1 MAESVER
8 HAVEKYIPLWC
19 GIAFPVATF
28 LNVQAVTVPGWL
40 KSPLDNDIHN
50 VIYKRRPQDQVYIQ
64 PWPVILISLLSL
76 TGGLI
81 GCASLFVRMLEKKIK
96 TASRLFIFGAFLQG
110 SISTALCIVFLI
122 VTLSTNIKHDYSEG
136 FFYSLIC
143 ALTSIS
149 VACLA
154 TFQQY
159 LHRRQNYIYL
169 DSNITPSQRQLIM
182 LTISSLSYILGVGFI
197 YSSMENWDFDDSLY
211 FVVCT
216 VTTIGFGDITP
227 KTFMGKALTPA
238 LSTVG
243 IFLIGSQIYTIRNVL
258 LELVTFQLAS
268 QFSKSLGVKE
278 RERFSDL
285 EMPSLDH
292 RTSNQPSSNSSD
304 NLRVSKNLLVNN
316 NDRKEHISFTGCSP
330 LCSPMIVPQCNN
342 DYFERNTTNWNLEA
356 LDLANLHVTKGNY
369 FKAHLKNGCGENL
382 TSPQSAV
389 PYLNLPKSILPHSEF
404 YMDTKINGNNQ
415 LNTLTLTR
423 NDALPQLR
431 ILSNN
436 IENFNQKNFV
446 IEVTKKTFRNQIFF
460 ALLAIFG
467 NHFLFGGIFSLL
479 EGWSYFEGIY
489 FSFCSLSTIGYGDYS
504 LKTIMG
510 RSLFYLS
517 SMVAERAMNQWIVE
531 CEKIEKRVD
540 RYEKKAK
547 LKKIFGKNIRN
558 KFENLKE
565 AFAYSE
571 KNEANDFSRVKN
583 FINQQQQNYISPRSE
598 FNLESMTHCNSLS
611 VPQIHSETIY
621 HQNFGISNPELS
633 NLPKA
638 EGVEII
644 YPLSLPSRNF
654 FESSHSINLNFNK
667 VVDHDSDEDS
677 ECNSDNVEIHR
688 CKSSEDEV
696 ASSCEASSSNSRISK
711 TKNNRKHRH
720 VSKKQEIV
728 RVFDRDA
735 NYQSNALSNKIG
747 SWKQS
752 LSKRFSSN
760 NNSEDELSPLI

>member
-316 NDRKEHISFTGCSP
+316 NDRKEHISFTGAYLVNFFKNVIFVGCSP

-446 IEVTKKTFRNQIFF
+446 IE
-460 ALLAIFG
+460 
-467 NHFLFGGIFSLL
+467 
-479 EGWSYFEGIY
+479 
-489 FSFCSLSTIGYGDYS
+489 
-504 LKTIMG
+504 
-510 RSLFYLS
+510 YLS

-654 FESSHSINLNFNK
+654 FESSHSINLNFNN

-728 RVFDRDA
+728 RAYDQHMNLVLSDA
-735 NYQSNALSNKIG
+735 EEIITQVEVNPETYEEMIRTVKKNYEMLFVRGDGVI
-747 SWKQS
+747 
-752 LSKRFSSN
+752 LV
-760 NNSEDELSPLI
+760 SPPTR